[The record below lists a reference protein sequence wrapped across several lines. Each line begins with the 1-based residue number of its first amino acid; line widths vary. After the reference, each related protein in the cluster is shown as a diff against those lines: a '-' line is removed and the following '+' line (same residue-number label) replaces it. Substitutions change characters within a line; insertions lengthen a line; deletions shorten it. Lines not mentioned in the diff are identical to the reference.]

1 MVGDCID
8 VAIALLFSCEDEGVS
23 GMGYGAVRLL
33 ILGLSFRTVCT
44 LSSSPAVGR
53 IRCDGIASAQGF
65 AGIHEAFGNPT
76 VKIEK
81 LLGPRDPDISSPSTI
96 YCSICRHIPL

>member
-8 VAIALLFSCEDEGVS
+8 VAIALLSSCEAEGVS

-65 AGIHEAFGNPT
+65 AGIHEAFGNLT

-81 LLGPRDPDISSPSTI
+81 LLGPPRP
-96 YCSICRHIPL
+96 RHIVL